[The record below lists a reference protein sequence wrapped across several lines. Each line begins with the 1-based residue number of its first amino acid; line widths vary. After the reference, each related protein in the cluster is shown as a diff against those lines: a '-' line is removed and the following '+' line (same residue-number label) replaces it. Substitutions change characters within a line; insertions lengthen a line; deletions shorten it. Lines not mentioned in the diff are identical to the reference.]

1 MPFLVAKGHELA
13 HFLTNK
19 NSLTAELP
27 FIKGRGDFFNPYL
40 IFTTATRV
48 QVVVLCWDSADKKLI
63 SSDHGE
69 KFGFLRRVDYA

>member
-27 FIKGRGDFFNPYL
+27 FIKGRGDL

-48 QVVVLCWDSADKKLI
+48 QVVVLCWDGAGKKLI

-69 KFGFLRRVDYA
+69 KFGFLRRVDYT